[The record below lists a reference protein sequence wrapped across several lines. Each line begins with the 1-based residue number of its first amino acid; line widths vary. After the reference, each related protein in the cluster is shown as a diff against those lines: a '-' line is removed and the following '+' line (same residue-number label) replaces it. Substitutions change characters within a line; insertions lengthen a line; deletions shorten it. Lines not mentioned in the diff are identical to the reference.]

1 MADPFAYDAQNP
13 WFSKQQVAGGPVN
26 PAPPLNNPDGP
37 GVTGAGATDASGWDW
52 SKGFHS
58 ANPAGDLNTVLDS
71 SKWQSWTPDNWRLA
85 TGGYGNNESSFLGSL
100 QKNMGNDDLYH
111 NYMNTYGVGGS
122 RYVPGG
128 YDWKT
133 NTFNRDPTVTA
144 DVLNTANTAPMFGG
158 ANNVNANLS
167 NPDPK
172 HAGYSRTAYGVDSAQ
187 VYMNQQRMLAEQKAR
202 ADALA
207 KQQAIRAGTV
217 AKNPVKVPGKG
228 TVKAPFGWPSREAYD
243 QAVES
248 AKRLGTNVTP
258 PGTAPTMPT
267 VTTPAV
273 RPNVTNT
280 NPVVTSVKNVNRL
293 RRP

>member
-58 ANPAGDLNTVLDS
+58 ANPAGDLNTVLDPT
-71 SKWQSWTPDNWRLA
+71 KWQSWNTNDWNLA
-85 TGGYGNNESSFLGSL
+85 TGGYGNNESQFLGSL

-111 NYMNTYGVGGS
+111 NYMNTYGPSGS
-122 RYVPGG
+122 RHLTGA
-128 YDWKT
+128 YDWAT
-133 NTFNRDPTVTA
+133 HTFSRPDVSAAAIAAA
-144 DVLNTANTAPMFGG
+144 DTAPMFGG
-158 ANNVNANLS
+158 TNNVNANLS

-172 HAGYSRTAYGVDSAQ
+172 HLGYSRTGYGVDSAQ

-207 KQQAIRAGTV
+207 KQAAIRAGNV

-228 TVKAPFGWPSREAYD
+228 VLKAPYVAPVVTKPTS
-243 QAVES
+243 
-248 AKRLGTNVTP
+248 VTP
-258 PGTAPTMPT
+258 PA
-267 VTTPAV
+267 AV
-273 RPNVTNT
+273 RPNVANT
-280 NPVVTSVKNVNRL
+280 NPTVTSVANLNRL